1 MLRKLIFASMLV
13 VLGCGEANAQSSKQ
27 VEPVDPPPA
36 SSKAVSG
43 SVKSSSR
50 NALKSVKDAGK
61 KTTNKIRSSRPT
73 NGVKKALKKAKT
85 KKGAH
90 KPMTAQQSQEPTVE
104 IKTNHGSIKVKL
116 YPEKAPGTV
125 KNFLHY
131 VEKDFY
137 KDTVFHRVISN
148 FMIQGGGF
156 TKTADGIVQKPTE
169 KPIKIESKNGLKN
182 KRGSIAM
189 ARTGDPDSATSQ
201 FFINVGDNSF
211 LDYPGQDGHG
221 YTVFGE
227 TVGED
232 SLAVV
237 DKIKA
242 VKTAVKPLGPKGAA
256 MPSSDVPVEDV
267 VIESI
272 KLLK

>member
-1 MLRKLIFASMLV
+1 MFKKLGLVLFFYSLSMGS
-13 VLGCGEANAQSSKQ
+13 VLAVPSSKQ

-36 SSKAVSG
+36 PKTSIVEGSKTSA
-43 SVKSSSR
+43 K
-50 NALKSVKDAGK
+50 NALKSVSKKATNNGK
-61 KTTNKIRSSRPT
+61 KALNKVKSSRPT
-73 NGVKKALKKAKT
+73 KGVKKALKKVKT
-85 KKGAH
+85 KKGAK
-90 KPMTAQQSQEPTVE
+90 KPMTATTSKEPIVE
-104 IKTNHGSIKVKL
+104 IKTNLGSMKVKL

-131 VEKDFY
+131 VEEKY
-137 KDTVFHRVISN
+137 YNKTIFHRVISN

-156 TKTADGIVQKPTE
+156 IKNADGIVQKPTE
-169 KPIKIESKNGLKN
+169 KPIKIESNNGLKN

-189 ARTGDPDSATSQ
+189 ARTNIPDSATSQ
-201 FFINVGDNSF
+201 FFINVGENSF

-227 TVGED
+227 TVDDE

-242 VKTAVKPLGPKGAA
+242 VETAVQPLNGSPQK
-256 MPSSDVPVEDV
+256 DVPVKDV

-272 KLLK
+272 TLL